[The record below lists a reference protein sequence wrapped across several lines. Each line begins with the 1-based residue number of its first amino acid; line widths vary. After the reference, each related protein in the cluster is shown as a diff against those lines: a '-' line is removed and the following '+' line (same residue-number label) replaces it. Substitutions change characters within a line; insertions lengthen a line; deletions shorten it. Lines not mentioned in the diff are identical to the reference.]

1 MTDNIEYI
9 ELINDEG
16 KVEKI
21 ELLASFHLDD
31 EEYAVLRYPDSD
43 EGMIYR
49 IEKDEDNNPIFV
61 MIEDDKE
68 LEEVIQIYEA
78 MADEII

>member
-1 MTDNIEYI
+1 MEQFI

-16 KVEKI
+16 KKETLEV
-21 ELLASFHLDD
+21 LATFHLDD
-31 EEYAVLRYPDSD
+31 QEYAVLRYPDSE

-49 IEKDEDNNPIFV
+49 VFRDEDDEITLE
-61 MIEDDKE
+61 MIDDDEE
-68 LEEVIQIYEA
+68 LEEVIEIYEG